1 MKREQPEEFA
11 GVARDDLVEHLTLCR
26 YSLASALEALD
37 KERTH
42 SGLRGRD
49 TPFARA
55 LREVLS
61 RTAPPPAPEAEAP
74 PPREQM
80 PMPAAADLEQQ

>member
-1 MKREQPEEFA
+1 MVKREDALEFA
-11 GVARDDLVEHLTLCR
+11 EVERDELVDHLTLCR

-42 SGLRGRD
+42 SGIRGRD

-55 LREVLS
+55 LREVLR
-61 RTAPPPAPEAEAP
+61 RTAPPEPPEPEEKPVPEEAS
-74 PPREQM
+74 
-80 PMPAAADLEQQ
+80 A